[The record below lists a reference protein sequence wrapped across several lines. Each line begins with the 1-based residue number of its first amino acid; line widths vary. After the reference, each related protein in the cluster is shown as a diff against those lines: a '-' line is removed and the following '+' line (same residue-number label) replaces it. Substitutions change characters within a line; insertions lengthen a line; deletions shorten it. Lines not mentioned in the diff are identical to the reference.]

1 MNTLCLIDTH
11 GVMQPV
17 RAAAITK
24 KADCAYPKGEFFMSH
39 QRARLEIARMPLGNQ
54 ARRVLTALEGA
65 LDYGNWLAIKPANLA
80 RIIDMDRSNF
90 HTALQ
95 QLVKAGIVLRNE
107 DTNSTKQ
114 YRLNPEFVWKGDGA
128 SHRKALTEQQ
138 RERMKRA
145 RITAV
150 HTAA

>member
-1 MNTLCLIDTH
+1 
-11 GVMQPV
+11 
-17 RAAAITK
+17 
-24 KADCAYPKGEFFMSH
+24 MSH